1 MPQLKLKPY
10 GIPSKLNGRKAK
22 QHTVKRR
29 HSGRLSINESDY
41 FYSQDVGGWVLK
53 TNAQ

>member
-10 GIPSKLNGRKAK
+10 GIPGKLNGRKTNSTLSKDAIL
-22 QHTVKRR
+22 VVC
-29 HSGRLSINESDY
+29 SINESDY
-41 FYSQDVGGWVLK
+41 FYSQDVEGWVLK